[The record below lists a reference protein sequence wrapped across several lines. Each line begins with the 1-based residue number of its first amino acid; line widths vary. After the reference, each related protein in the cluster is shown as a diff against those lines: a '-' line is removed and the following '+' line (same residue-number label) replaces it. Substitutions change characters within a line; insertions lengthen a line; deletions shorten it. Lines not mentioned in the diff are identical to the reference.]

1 MEEVT
6 TVSGGLQGLQADPS
20 PSSILRV
27 DSQDPH
33 AHLYPKEPRTG
44 YAPSALEPAPRRSG
58 DDYFILRSG
67 VLDQAIKD
75 VTNILS
81 PADDGDVQ
89 SAWILTEV
97 DHWNQEQ
104 ERLVLLTQHSLLLCQ
119 YDFVGLCSSQLFR
132 VPLNFIDTII
142 WGHFTYPSTSLNKRE
157 GQAVRIQWDKLRQPS
172 FLSRW
177 NPWASDLPY
186 VTLTEHPA
194 ARRDKTEAQMCQ
206 LEKFKAQLEERV
218 RAAHAVD
225 PLPGRANGPLV
236 LEKPVPMDTYVG
248 LVSFISSKAELGY
261 SKSRGLFGF

>member
-1 MEEVT
+1 MEQVT
-6 TVSGGLQGLQADPS
+6 TVCGGLQDAPAEPS
-20 PSSILRV
+20 PSPGSHV
-27 DSQDPH
+27 DHQEPL
-33 AHLYPKEPRTG
+33 ARLYPKEPRTG
-44 YAPSALEPAPRRSG
+44 YAPSALEPAPKRSG
-58 DDYFILRSG
+58 GDYFILRSG
-67 VLDQAIKD
+67 VLEQAIKD
-75 VTNILS
+75 LTGILS
-81 PADDGDVQ
+81 PAVDGDVQ

-97 DHWNQEQ
+97 DHWNQDQ

-132 VPLNFIDTII
+132 VPLNFIDTIT
-142 WGHFTYPSTSLNKRE
+142 WGPFAYPSTSLNKRE
-157 GQAVRIQWDKLRQPS
+157 GQAVRILWDKLRQPT

-194 ARRDKTEAQMCQ
+194 ARRDETVAHMCQ
-206 LEKFKAQLEERV
+206 LEKFKAQLVERV
-218 RAAHAVD
+218 QTEHAVD

-236 LEKPVPMDTYVG
+236 LEKQIPMDTYVG